1 MASCSENVCLSS
13 YASSLPIEAKLRY
26 VSKLAYNKGTSFLP
40 DPYALSTGWV
50 DDPAVWPDL
59 QFGDIYCYLI
69 ETPGQFTK
77 ESLKAYKSLDAY
89 R

>member
-40 DPYALSTGWV
+40 DPYAL
-50 DDPAVWPDL
+50 
-59 QFGDIYCYLI
+59 
-69 ETPGQFTK
+69 K
-77 ESLKAYKSLDAY
+77 LKFLVRIKP
-89 R
+89 

>member
-50 DDPAVWPDL
+50 DDPAVPVLVLSRMQKLIADL
-59 QFGDIYCYLI
+59 SPRLSVIYIGPTLI
-69 ETPGQFTK
+69 
-77 ESLKAYKSLDAY
+77 S
-89 R
+89 